1 MTSVFSWQNSISLDK
16 TPLPCF
22 ILYSKAKLA
31 CYSRYLLTSY
41 FTFQFPMMKR
51 TSLLV
56 LVLKCH
62 IGLHRI
68 VQLQFLQHYWL
79 GHRLGLLWFAL
90 ETNRDHSIIFEI
102 TSKYCILDSFANYQ
116 GYSISSKGFLPKEV
130 NIMVI

>member
-1 MTSVFSWQNSISLDK
+1 MTSVFSWQNSISLGK

-22 ILYSKAKLA
+22 ILYSKANLA

-41 FTFQFPMMKR
+41 FTFRSPMMKR

-56 LVLKCH
+56 LVLKRR

-68 VQLQFLQHYWL
+68 VQLQFLQNNWL